1 MLRKLSDD
9 FYNKEF
15 TNYWFCRKTPL
26 NLLKIDRHVEKN
38 GQKVEMIVDN
48 LKCLFQKFII

>member
-15 TNYWFCRKTPL
+15 TNYWFCRKNPL
-26 NLLKIDRHVEKN
+26 NLSKMDKSDEKN
-38 GQKVEMIVDN
+38 GQKVEMIMDN
-48 LKCLFQKFII
+48 LKRLF